1 MSWMKA
7 YVKMHAEH
15 EALRTSWSERQK
27 NLRALRARLW
37 NDELVRRAP
46 HGWR

>member
-1 MSWMKA
+1 MSWIKA

-15 EALRTSWSERQK
+15 EASRTSWFERQK

>member
-15 EALRTSWSERQK
+15 EASRTSWSEREK
-27 NLRALRARLW
+27 NLRALRARLR